1 MKKQLRE
8 VENFKATASHEL
20 RTPIKMCIFFIDC
33 LIKLLSS
40 LPLGDKL
47 EEVVSHL
54 EMIRGQLA
62 LMECFA
68 EDILSYNMIQ
78 SGAFTLKPVNF
89 DLEKVLDFIRMT
101 F

>member
-1 MKKQLRE
+1 
-8 VENFKATASHEL
+8 
-20 RTPIKMCIFFIDC
+20 MCIFFIDC
-33 LIKLLSS
+33 LIKLLSN

-47 EEVVSHL
+47 EEALSYL

-89 DLEKVLDFIRMT
+89 DLANVIEFIRKT